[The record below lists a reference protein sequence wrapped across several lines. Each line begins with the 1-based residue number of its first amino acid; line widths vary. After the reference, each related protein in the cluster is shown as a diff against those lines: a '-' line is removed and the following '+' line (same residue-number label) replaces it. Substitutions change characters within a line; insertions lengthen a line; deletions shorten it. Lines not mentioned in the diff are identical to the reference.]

1 MRMGTSGAERQ
12 THCNQIKER
21 KVEKR
26 MAIPVLVIGRSGS
39 GKTYSLKNFKS
50 NEVGVISVEKG
61 RLPFKSELKTV
72 RVPQF
77 KDQAEMTSAAQINA
91 AKYAWIEQVIMKS
104 KAPAIVIDD
113 SQYLLVNE
121 LFDRAAEKGYDKF
134 TTMAAN
140 FRNLIHFINDMEDES
155 KIVYFLHHSEADVD
169 GREKVKTIGKMLDEK
184 LTVEGCFDIVLY
196 CQDHKFYTQSNGQS
210 TAKTPEDMFE
220 LEIPNDLRFVDEEIR
235 KYYGLK
241 GEKKS

>member
-1 MRMGTSGAERQ
+1 
-12 THCNQIKER
+12 
-21 KVEKR
+21 

-140 FRNLIHFINDMEDES
+140 FRNLIHFINDMEDEN

-220 LEIPNDLRFVDEEIR
+220 LEIPNDLKAVDDAIR
-235 KYYGLK
+235 KYYGLEGGK
-241 GEKKS
+241 NAAKAVKE